1 MLELL
6 VQNVTKYQQLCQGTW
21 GHIGKP
27 DKRLRY
33 EQDPCSLFILVSCA
47 LRREG
52 RIATMLLKKKK
63 KKCVHGESLR
73 RKGGIKQMFLKQ
85 QHGT

>member
-21 GHIGKP
+21 GRRGKP

-33 EQDPCSLFILVSCA
+33 EQDPRSLFILVSCT
-47 LRREG
+47 LRRAE
-52 RIATMLLKKKK
+52 RIAMMLFGKKKK
-63 KKCVHGESLR
+63 SVCTGEIHR
-73 RKGGIKQMFLKQ
+73 RKGIKQMFLKQ